1 MTQIIL
7 ITVAMCMGIEN
18 ERKIRANKGGY
29 RSWRDDD
36 GLITNLSL
44 VSAVRWENIRVIIMG
59 NT

>member
-1 MTQIIL
+1 
-7 ITVAMCMGIEN
+7 MGIEN